1 MFCFSYEI
9 LMQNTEKKN
18 MLRFIYNHQTSSELN
33 CFSAL
38 MSFLKYPACVSLTAL
53 EGDLAKMLEF
63 ISP

>member
-1 MFCFSYEI
+1 
-9 LMQNTEKKN
+9 MQNTEKKN